1 MANLTMSFLNGQTGS
16 IDEMDIIKCL
26 SKTYSKWQIYRNGHM
41 PIEFLEENLTEQV
54 EHFYKWSA
62 ALKVMM
68 DGAFN
73 YMLET
78 KRDILKYVPK
88 NPIKGS
94 ILEKIFAQWNNTEL
108 ENTGSHQ

>member
-1 MANLTMSFLNGQTGS
+1 MNLTMSFLNGQTGS
-16 IDEMDIIKCL
+16 IDEMDIVQCL
-26 SKTYSKWQIYRNGHM
+26 SDAARKWQIYRNGHM
-41 PIEFLEENLTEQV
+41 PIEFLEENLTERV
-54 EHFYKWSA
+54 ERGYKWCT

-88 NPIKGS
+88 NPINGS
-94 ILEKIFAQWNNTEL
+94 ILEYIFARWNNAEL
-108 ENTGSHQ
+108 ENAGSIY